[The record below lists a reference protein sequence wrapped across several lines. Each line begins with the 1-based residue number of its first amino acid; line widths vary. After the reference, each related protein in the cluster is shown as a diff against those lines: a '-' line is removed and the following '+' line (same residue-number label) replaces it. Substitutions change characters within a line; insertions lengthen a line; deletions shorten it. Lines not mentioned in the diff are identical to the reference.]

1 MPFMATNFNSLV
13 GTSGFS
19 SRLLNDHFSLYKN
32 YVSQANQLEQM
43 LRVFCSDG
51 KTEASQFHLIERRFS
66 RAINAVKLHELY
78 FGSIFKIGGVAD
90 PDSRLFKK
98 LCADLGAYEDWEKS
112 FTSVALT
119 DGDGW
124 AVLFYDLFTDKLFN
138 AWVDGHD
145 LELFPGAHP
154 LLVLDVYTHAY
165 AVEYGSEKS
174 SYIQAFL
181 RAIDWET
188 CEKRFRLATAV
199 AEPQAC
205 QFETNSRH
213 GIEYRLSQ
221 MAAIL
226 KDAISCYQNNLLSHD
241 KWRRRHF

>member
-1 MPFMATNFNSLV
+1 MPFMVMNFNSLV
-13 GTSGFS
+13 GTTGFS
-19 SRLLNDHFSLYKN
+19 TRLLNDHFSLYKN

-43 LRVFCSDG
+43 LRVFRSDG
-51 KTEASQFHLIERRFS
+51 KTETPQRHQLIERRFS
-66 RAINAVKLHELY
+66 RAINAIKLHELY
-78 FGSIFKIGGVAD
+78 FGSIFKNGGVSD
-90 PDSRLFKK
+90 SDSRLFNK

-124 AVLFYDLFTDKLFN
+124 AVLFYDLFSDKLFN

-145 LELFPGAHP
+145 LESFPGAYP
-154 LLVLDVYTHAY
+154 ILVLDVYAHAY
-165 AVEYGSEKS
+165 TVEYGSEKS

-199 AEPQAC
+199 SEPQAC
-205 QFETNSRH
+205 QFETRSSLGRDS
-213 GIEYRLSQ
+213 GAPS
-221 MAAIL
+221 
-226 KDAISCYQNNLLSHD
+226 
-241 KWRRRHF
+241 